1 MRSISFFL
9 VAALAVSTALAQQ
22 SARPP
27 IDPDQRFD
35 LENLDKS
42 VDPCVDFFRYS
53 CGGWLARNPI
63 PADQAA
69 WGRGSELRQR
79 NLAIEREVLEKASVP
94 DPKRSAVDQ
103 KIGDY
108 YGACMDE
115 KAANAAG
122 TAPLKPELARI
133 AAIKSKNELAVELA
147 HLHGVTYALVNSIYG
162 TTGPAVFAFT
172 SSQDLTDASLV
183 VAAAD
188 QGGLVMPDRDYYLK
202 DDAKS
207 LEIQKQYVAH
217 VEKMFELLGEPA
229 PQAEADAKTVMGI
242 ETALAK
248 VSMDKVSRRDPAK
261 LNNPMPLDQ
270 LAALSPSFDWRA
282 YTKAIAMPASHHI
295 LVMQPNFFRGMDA
308 LIKSVPL
315 QDWKTYLKWHLLHA
329 AAPALSD
336 AIVTEDFNF
345 NQKVLFGR
353 QQELPRWKRCVAY
366 VDRDLGEALGRAY
379 VDRTFGVEGKQ
390 RTTKLVNA
398 LEKALGQDIEQL
410 EWMSPATKKEALTKL
425 HAIEDKI
432 GYPARWRDYST
443 LEIVRG
449 DAAGNALRAAQFEWA
464 RELAKIGKP
473 VDRVE
478 WIMTPMT
485 VDAYYDPQLNTI
497 NFPAGILQPP
507 FFDKRMDDA
516 VNYGA
521 IGSVIGHELTH
532 GFDDQGRQFDAQG
545 NLRDW
550 WTPEDANA
558 FTQRA
563 DCLVEQY
570 DSYVPV
576 DDVHL
581 NGKLTLGENTA
592 DNGGLRIALMALLNT
607 MAEEKHTPDGRIDGF
622 TPEQRVFLGFGQG
635 WCAQLRPEML
645 RTMALT
651 NEHSTPVFRVNGVVS
666 NMPEFRKAFGCKAG
680 RPMVRANACRVW

>member
-1 MRSISFFL
+1 LRSISFFL
-9 VAALAVSTALAQQ
+9 VVALAVSTALAQQ
-22 SARPP
+22 SAQPP
-27 IDPDQRFD
+27 VDPDQRFD

-42 VDPCVDFFRYS
+42 VDPCVDFFRYA

-63 PADQAA
+63 PADQPV

-79 NLAIEREVLEKASVP
+79 NLAIERDILEEASVP
-94 DPKRSAVDQ
+94 DLKRNAVDQ

-108 YGACMDE
+108 YGSCMDE
-115 KAANAAG
+115 KAVNAAG

-133 AAIKSKNELAVELA
+133 AAIKSKNELAAELA
-147 HLHGVTYALVNSIYG
+147 HLHGITYPLVNSIYG
-162 TTGPAVFAFT
+162 TTGPALFAFT

-217 VEKMFELLGEPA
+217 VQKMFELLGEPA
-229 PQAEADAKTVMGI
+229 SQAAADAKTVMGI
-242 ETALAK
+242 ETGLAK
-248 VSMDKVSRRDPAK
+248 VSMDRVSRRDPAK
-261 LNNPMPLDQ
+261 QNNPMSLDQ

-282 YTKAIAMPASHHI
+282 YTKAIAMPVSHHI
-295 LVMQPNFFRGMDA
+295 LVLQPDFFRGMDA
-308 LIKSVPL
+308 LIKSAPL
-315 QDWKTYLKWHLLHA
+315 KDWKTYLKWHLLHA

-345 NQKVLFGR
+345 SQKVLFGR
-353 QQELPRWKRCVAY
+353 QQQLPRWKRCVAY
-366 VDRDLGEALGRAY
+366 VDRDLGEALGQAY

-398 LEKALGQDIEQL
+398 LEKALGQDIERL
-410 EWMSPATKKEALTKL
+410 DWMSPVTRKEALTKL

-443 LEIVRG
+443 LNIVRG
-449 DAAGNALRAAQFEWA
+449 DAAGNALRSARFEWA
-464 RELAKIGKP
+464 RQLAKIGKP

-497 NFPAGILQPP
+497 SFPAGFLQPP
-507 FFDKRMDDA
+507 FFDKRMDEA
-516 VNYGA
+516 VNYGG

-532 GFDDQGRQFDAQG
+532 GFDDQGRKFDAQG

-550 WTPEDANA
+550 WTPEDAKA

-570 DSYVPV
+570 DGYVPV

-607 MAEEKHTPDGRIDGF
+607 LAEEKHTPDGRIDGF
-622 TPEQRVFLGFGQG
+622 TPEQRVFLGFGQSR
-635 WCAQLRPEML
+635 CAQLRPEML

-666 NMPEFRKAFGCKAG
+666 NMPEFQKAFGCKSG
-680 RPMVRANACRVW
+680 QPMVRANACRVW